1 MRRIPSIAQLA
12 VVLGLLLVTLAPMG
26 GTTRAQSVPNT
37 DAYVEPK
44 CFATVV
50 AQAYQPIAEVS
61 GSREP
66 GMGMYSTGDEI
77 FLSGAGM
84 QLGGTRVKIE
94 AAQQRMAEL
103 DTQMRDLRREARRQN
118 IPPGWLRGT

>member
-84 QLGGTRVKIE
+84 QLGGDAGQDRSG
-94 AAQQRMAEL
+94 AAADGR
-103 DTQMRDLRREARRQN
+103 ARHPDAG
-118 IPPGWLRGT
+118 PPA